1 MTSQSTLARF
11 IEYSESLTNSC
22 KKNPKIIGLVLV
34 GSTAET
40 KRVDE
45 WSDHDFFVITNSGEQ
60 EPLRRDLSWLPNSE
74 SIAFWFRETEH
85 GLKVVYNSG
94 DILEFA
100 IFDCEELRGC
110 MVNHHRLA
118 YGNNDVAQALST
130 AKDRLPEI
138 VVGDDLSDFR
148 HFLSVLVIQVGRAR
162 RGELLTAGQGIRG
175 TATTALLKV
184 LTRQLPHD
192 QRLDRLD
199 VSRRFEFAH
208 PEIGTA
214 IADALAQQPE
224 AAANDLLRISDKY
237 LPPLWTQYPQNE
249 VEIVKRILSWSS

>member
-11 IEYSESLTNSC
+11 IKYSDSLTNSC
-22 KKNPKIIGLVLV
+22 VQHPKIIGLVLV

-40 KRVDE
+40 ERVDE
-45 WSDHDFFVITNSGEQ
+45 WSDHDFFVITQSGEQ

-94 DILEFA
+94 DVLEFA
-100 IFDCEELRGC
+100 IFDCDELRGC

-118 YGNNDVAQALST
+118 YGDENVLQALST
-130 AKDRLPEI
+130 AKDRLPEV
-138 VVGDDLSDFR
+138 VVGDDLADFR

-175 TATTALLKV
+175 TAAMALLKV
-184 LTRQLPHD
+184 LTRRLPHD
-192 QRLDRLD
+192 QRSDRLD

-208 PEIGTA
+208 PEIGA
-214 IADALAQQPE
+214 AVVDALAQQPE
-224 AAANDLLRISDKY
+224 AAAMDLLKISDKY
-237 LPPLWTQYPQNE
+237 LAPIWNEYPHTE
-249 VEIVKRILSWSS
+249 VHVVRDVLSWAS

>member
-22 KKNPKIIGLVLV
+22 IQHPKIIGLVLV

-40 KRVDE
+40 ERVDE
-45 WSDHDFFVITNSGEQ
+45 WSDHDFFVITKSGEQ
-60 EPLRRDLSWLPNSE
+60 EPLRRELSWLPKSE

-94 DILEFA
+94 EVLEFA
-100 IFDCEELRGC
+100 IFDCDELRGC

-118 YGNNDVAQALST
+118 YGNEEVVQALST
-130 AKDRLPEI
+130 AKDRLPD
-138 VVGDDLSDFR
+138 VVIGDDLADFR

-162 RGELLTAGQGIRG
+162 RGELITAGQGIRG

-184 LTRQLPHD
+184 LTRRLPHD
-192 QRLDRLD
+192 QQLDRLD

-208 PEIGTA
+208 PEIGSA
-214 IADALAQQPE
+214 IADALAQHPE
-224 AAANDLLRISDKY
+224 DAASDLLKISDKF
-237 LPPLWTQYPQNE
+237 LAPLWGEYPWKEAQ
-249 VEIVKRILSWSS
+249 IVKDVLSWTS

>member
-1 MTSQSTLARF
+1 MTSQNTLARF
-11 IEYSESLTNSC
+11 KEYSDSLTNSC
-22 KKNPKIIGLVLV
+22 VLHPKIIGLVLV

-40 KRVDE
+40 ERVDQ
-45 WSDHDFFVITNSGEQ
+45 WSDHDFFVITESGEQ
-60 EPLRRDLSWLPNSE
+60 EPLRKDLSWLPNSE

-94 DILEFA
+94 DVLEFA
-100 IFDCEELRGC
+100 IFDCDELRGC

-118 YGNNDVAQALST
+118 YGSEDVVQALSA
-130 AKDRLPEI
+130 AKDRLPEV
-138 VVGDDLSDFR
+138 VVGDDLADFR

-175 TATTALLKV
+175 TAATALLKV
-184 LTRQLPHD
+184 LTRRLPHD

-224 AAANDLLRISDKY
+224 AAAMDLLKISEKY
-237 LPPLWTQYPQNE
+237 LAPLWGEYPHIE
-249 VEIVKRILSWSS
+249 VQVVKDVLSWTS

>member
-1 MTSQSTLARF
+1 MASQSTLARF
-11 IEYSESLTNSC
+11 IKYSESLTNSC
-22 KKNPKIIGLVLV
+22 IQHPKIIGLVLV

-40 KRVDE
+40 ERVDE
-45 WSDHDFFVITNSGEQ
+45 WSDHDFFVITEGGDQ
-60 EPLRRDLSWLPNSE
+60 ESLRRDLSWLPDSE

-94 DILEFA
+94 EVLEFA
-100 IFDCEELRGC
+100 IFDCDELRGC

-118 YGNNDVAQALST
+118 YGNEDVKEALTT
-130 AKDRLPEI
+130 AKNRLPE
-138 VVGDDLSDFR
+138 VVIGDDLADFR

-175 TATTALLKV
+175 TAATALLKV

-192 QRLDRLD
+192 QRLDKLD

-208 PEIGTA
+208 PQIGNL
-214 IADALAQQPE
+214 IASALAQEPE
-224 AAANDLLRISDKY
+224 AAGMDLLKISDEH
-237 LPPLWTQYPQNE
+237 LAPLWSQYPIAE
-249 VEIVKRILSWSS
+249 VQVVRDVLSWTS

>member
-11 IEYSESLTNSC
+11 IKYSESLTNAC
-22 KKNPKIIGLVLV
+22 IQHPKIIGLVLV

-40 KRVDE
+40 ERVDE
-45 WSDHDFFVITNSGEQ
+45 WSDHDFFVITEVGDQ

-94 DILEFA
+94 EVLEFA
-100 IFDCEELRGC
+100 IFDCGELRAC
-110 MVNHHRLA
+110 MVNHHRLT
-118 YGNNDVAQALST
+118 YGNDDVKEALEV
-130 AKDRLPEI
+130 AKNRLPE
-138 VVGDDLSDFR
+138 VVIGDDLADFR

-175 TATTALLKV
+175 TAATALLKV
-184 LTRQLPHD
+184 FTRRLPHD
-192 QRLDRLD
+192 PRLDKLD

-208 PEIGTA
+208 PETGEL
-214 IADALAQQPE
+214 IANALAQDPE
-224 AAANDLLRISDKY
+224 SAGIDLLKISDRY
-237 LPPLWTQYPQNE
+237 LAPLWSQYPFAE
-249 VEIVKRILSWSS
+249 VQVVRDVLAWTP